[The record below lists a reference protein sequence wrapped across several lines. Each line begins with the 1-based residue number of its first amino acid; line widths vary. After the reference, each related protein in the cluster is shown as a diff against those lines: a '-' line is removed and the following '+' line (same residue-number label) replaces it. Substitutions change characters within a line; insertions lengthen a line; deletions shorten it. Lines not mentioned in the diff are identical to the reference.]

1 MKPKKGDFSDYY
13 KHYIDLVEHDNH
25 MAALQD
31 NHERIVKFL
40 KKLPKKKRDFRY
52 DEGKWSP
59 KEILI
64 HLLDAERVFAYR
76 ALRFSRGDETE
87 LPGYD
92 HDSYVEPAQADKRKW
107 KSIIKEYSAVRNAT
121 LALFGNIPEESLDRG
136 GVCSGAR
143 QTVRAIG
150 YIIAGH
156 ELHHMRVIQEKYL

>member
-1 MKPKKGDFSDYY
+1 MKPKEGDFSDYY
-13 KHYIDLVEHDNH
+13 KLYIDLVEHDNH
-25 MAALQD
+25 IAALGD

-40 KKLPKKKRDFRY
+40 KKLPKEKRDFRY
-52 DEGKWSP
+52 DEGKWTP

-92 HDSYVEPAQADKRKW
+92 HDNYVEPAQVDKRKW
-107 KSIIKEYSAVRNAT
+107 KSLIKEYNAVRNAT
-121 LALFGNIPEESLDRG
+121 LALFGNIPEDALDLG